1 MNKNKIMNLIG
12 TGTAVGAL
20 LIIAALFSNG
30 GFGNFATASQAG
42 GNEPITLEVT
52 SGEAEAAL
60 ETQNAQL
67 QEALTIMQEREA
79 EYQAKLDEANNMLLN
94 PEPAAAYGEGEEA
107 YEEEEYEEEEDD
119 DEEGEEY
126 EAEEEEEEE
135 HEHEHGEGEGE
146 YSG

>member
-79 EYQAKLDEANNMLLN
+79 EYQTKLDEANNMLLN

-107 YEEEEYEEEEDD
+107 YAEEEYEEEEDDDD

-126 EAEEEEEEE
+126 EAEEEE
-135 HEHEHGEGEGE
+135 HEHGEEEGE